1 MSTKQTMREGCG
13 VELLPSVAIFDAE
26 GDIGGGPAL
35 IAMVRDCVAY
45 LTRHA
50 WECGAKAGKQAKR
63 KQWDK
68 TLNLVMAGNRAEQS
82 AARYVKAA
90 RGLAL
95 EADRQRSKLRNGKT
109 GAALRC
115 GGKTPGTEAMKKL
128 DALVAECGRLAEE
141 TKREFEP
148 CDSLPVLEGMAR
160 LNLGRPIP
168 RKGANRKHGGSERA
182 IGQRRAK
189 KAGHQ

>member
-1 MSTKQTMREGCG
+1 M
-13 VELLPSVAIFDAE
+13 LPSVAIFDAV

-50 WECGAKAGKQAKR
+50 WECGAKAVKAAER
-63 KQWDK
+63 KLWDK

-90 RGLAL
+90 RGLAI
-95 EADRQRSKLRNGKT
+95 EANRQRSKLRNGKS

-115 GGKTPGTEAMKKL
+115 GRKTPGAEAMKRL

-148 CDSLPVLEGMAR
+148 CGSLPVLEGMAR
-160 LNLGRPIP
+160 LTLGRPIP

-182 IGQRRAK
+182 SGQRGAR
-189 KAGHQ
+189 KAVRQ